1 MYHKEDKDS
10 LIVSVSE
17 SLKEIYDEYSSCGML
32 AIYIWGSIL
41 TPDFNP
47 ESSDID
53 TIAIV
58 DNGIDSS
65 SEEKIQKQLASKH
78 PEIKKLGFRLLYK
91 SEFNTGISKGA
102 LGSIGNPALLLLD
115 FPTWRWVCGT
125 EFTQKDFDLP
135 VPTYFQAIK
144 LRYENTDERWPD
156 IDAIKPEDVQY
167 FIKQILRIVHLKQLQ
182 RINSPY
188 TMFSYSSV
196 REVADGTLDAELV
209 NICLAIKAAKWD
221 FELFKNNI
229 HIFKQYIS
237 DLKLEI
243 GK

>member
-1 MYHKEDKDS
+1 MEKET
-10 LIVSVSE
+10 LIELVSVSLSE
-17 SLKEIYDEYSSCGML
+17 LYEEYSSKGML
-32 AIYIWGSIL
+32 AVYIWGSIL

-58 DNGIDSS
+58 NDAMAP
-65 SEEKIQKQLASKH
+65 ELEKEIQKQLALRH
-78 PEIKKLGFRLLYK
+78 PEMIKKLGFRFVYK
-91 SEFNTGISKGA
+91 SELDIGVTKGT
-102 LGSIGNPALLLLD
+102 LGTIGNPALLLLD
-115 FPTWRWVCGT
+115 LPTWHWICGN

-135 VPTYFQAIK
+135 VPTYSQAIK
-144 LRYENTDERWPD
+144 LRYENTMERWPD
-156 IDAIKPEDVQY
+156 IDLIDPEELQY
-167 FIKQILRIVHLKQLQ
+167 FVKQILRIIHLKQLW

-209 NICLAIKAAKWD
+209 NICLAIKTAKWD

-229 HIFKQYIS
+229 LIFKQYIS

-243 GK
+243 DK